1 MKLKFILAA
10 SILAAASFSAM
21 AVTGPIV
28 FGPFGNAAF
37 DNRPDTASF
46 SDVFTFSV
54 PYALSEATA
63 SVTSSIN
70 HGKDVDISSIILSS
84 SGGPSFA
91 FTKNSGDPN
100 EHWSLASVILSAGV
114 NYLLTLTGTQ
124 AGAGGLG
131 NYAGQISVSAVP
143 EPETYALM
151 LAGLGVIGFIARR
164 RRPQQR

>member
-1 MKLKFILAA
+1 MKLKSILAV
-10 SILAAASFSAM
+10 SILAATSFGAV

-46 SDVFTFSV
+46 VDVFTFSI
-54 PYALSEATA
+54 PYALGEVTG

-70 HGKDVDISSIILSS
+70 SGKDVDLSSILISSV
-84 SGGPSFA
+84 GGPSFS
-91 FTKNSGDPN
+91 FIKDLNDPN
-100 EHWSLASVILSAGV
+100 EHWSLASIVLSSGV
-114 NYLLTLTGTQ
+114 NYFLTLTGTQ

-131 NYAGQISVSAVP
+131 NYSGQISVSAVP

-164 RRPQQR
+164 RRPQQG